1 MESLQFQKAEYAD
14 PQRKCVLCSGAIG
27 SSFFQL
33 AGQTVCPNCAD
44 QARAVKSNLGRGV
57 LYGVGAAVACSICY
71 ALITFV
77 TGLQLAIASIAVG
90 FLVGRAV
97 RIGSGSGGRRLQILA
112 VALTYLS
119 ITTSYVPLL
128 IKDLRDNPKLKT
140 HATAGKDAGSTT
152 TPQTQ
157 SVEVITKETSAP
169 SFGQAL
175 LALAFLIGIGLI
187 SPFLSLAG
195 GVGGIIGLAIIYFG
209 LMQAWKQTAGSPHV
223 LAGPYTL
230 QQNPSAG

>member
-1 MESLQFQKAEYAD
+1 M
-14 PQRKCVLCSGAIG
+14 
-27 SSFFQL
+27 
-33 AGQTVCPNCAD
+33 
-44 QARAVKSNLGRGV
+44 
-57 LYGVGAAVACSICY
+57 
-71 ALITFV
+71 V

-119 ITTSYVPLL
+119 ITTSYLPLV
-128 IKDLRDNPKLKT
+128 IKDMREQAHTKSE
-140 HATAGKDAGSTT
+140 AIAGKNPQQTSPAPDVQSAEVTT
-152 TPQTQ
+152 TTG
-157 SVEVITKETSAP
+157 TP
-169 SFGQAL
+169 SLGAVL
-175 LALAFLIGIGLI
+175 LAIVVMIGFALI

-195 GVGGIIGLAIIYFG
+195 GVGGIIGIAIIYFG

-230 QQNPSAG
+230 EENPSAG

>member
-27 SSFFQL
+27 NSFFQL
-33 AGQTVCPNCAD
+33 AGQTVCPTCAE
-44 QARAVKSNLGRGV
+44 QTRAGKSNLARGA
-57 LYGVGAAVACSICY
+57 LYGAGAALACSVCY
-71 ALITFV
+71 AVITMV

-119 ITTSYVPLL
+119 ITASYTPLL
-128 IKDLRDNPKLKT
+128 IKDLREQADTKKT
-140 HATAGKDAGSTT
+140 QASGRTAEPQAQPAEVSTKT
-152 TPQTQ
+152 
-157 SVEVITKETSAP
+157 VEP
-169 SFGQAL
+169 LSFGGLLGAIAL
-175 LALAFLIGIGLI
+175 LIGIAFI
-187 SPFLSLAG
+187 SPFLGLAG
-195 GVGGIIGLAIIYFG
+195 GLGGIIGIAIIYFG

-223 LAGPYTL
+223 LAGPFTL
-230 QQNPSAG
+230 EENPSAS